1 MTGIRIL
8 IFLIWGYIDELGDEF
23 HIQKHIDFD
32 FAKADKVA
40 DFVNERCSHVFL
52 ILQDRIRIAES
63 YGNRLPYDGIKNL
76 LEKIQKPVVVA
87 GLGANSFTGFNS
99 EFYKQLSP
107 ELVDFLHYLSGRCV
121 ELGVR
126 GNYTAEVLGQLGVKN
141 AVPIGCPSYFET
153 GKDRVIKKK
162 ATLMSDKIF
171 FTSNYPSPLN
181 TLTYQVCQDH
191 QEEEII
197 RAIAFKAS
205 SDFFKNNLWLE
216 KYLGKRFMF
225 FSDISNMEGV
235 RIRV

>member
-8 IFLIWGYIDELGDEF
+8 IFLIWGYIDEVGYEF
-23 HIQKHIDFD
+23 HIQSIYDFD

-63 YGNRLPYDGIKNL
+63 YGNRIPYDGIKNL

-87 GLGANSFTGFNS
+87 GLGANSFMGFDS

-162 ATLMSDKIF
+162 AALDVRQDFLHIELSVTPEHASISGLPG
-171 FTSNYPSPLN
+171 PSGGG
-181 TLTYQVCQDH
+181 
-191 QEEEII
+191 
-197 RAIAFKAS
+197 
-205 SDFFKNNLWLE
+205 NNQ
-216 KYLGKRFMF
+216 GNRFQGFKRFLQEQSVVGKIPRKEIYVLF
-225 FSDISNMEGV
+225 
-235 RIRV
+235 